1 MQSSISDRSGRPCS
15 RSSGPASVGWGWS
28 PSAQAQ
34 KESDI
39 MQFNSNDSGSSLQSE
54 INITPLVDVVLVLL
68 IIFMVVVPLLMEGYD
83 VDIPRA
89 SADTSA
95 PVAESQLILSI
106 RPAECPMLGP
116 PAGEGIPKN
125 CQVTLA
131 DQKIP
136 AAELPAH
143 VASILGGRPA
153 EQRAL
158 FVAVDDHMNYE
169 GVLRIIDLAKSSVQ
183 DLKIEFVAAN

>member
-1 MQSSISDRSGRPCS
+1 
-15 RSSGPASVGWGWS
+15 
-28 PSAQAQ
+28 
-34 KESDI
+34 
-39 MQFNSNDSGSSLQSE
+39 MQFNSNDSVSLQSE

-89 SADTSA
+89 SAETSA
-95 PVAESQLILSI
+95 QVPESQLVLSI
-106 RPAECPMLGP
+106 GSATCPILGP
-116 PAGEGIPKN
+116 PAGEGVPKN

-136 AAELPAH
+136 AAELPAR
-143 VASILGGRPA
+143 VASILGGRPP

-158 FVAVDDHMNYE
+158 FLAVDDRMNYE
-169 GVLRIIDLAKSSVQ
+169 GVLRIIDLAKSGVE
-183 DLKIEFVAAN
+183 DLKIEFVATN

>member
-1 MQSSISDRSGRPCS
+1 
-15 RSSGPASVGWGWS
+15 
-28 PSAQAQ
+28 
-34 KESDI
+34 

-68 IIFMVVVPLLMEGYD
+68 VIFMVVVPLLMEGYD

-89 SADTSA
+89 SADTSTR
-95 PVAESQLILSI
+95 VAGAQLILTIESG
-106 RPAECPMLGP
+106 ACPILGP
-116 PAGEGIPKN
+116 PAEEGIPKN

-136 AAELPAH
+136 AAELPSR
-143 VASILGGRPA
+143 VAEILGRRPA

-158 FVAVDDHMNYE
+158 FLAVDDRLNYE
-169 GVLRIIDLAKSSVQ
+169 GVLRIIDLAKSGVE
-183 DLKIEFVAAN
+183 DLKIEFIATN

>member
-1 MQSSISDRSGRPCS
+1 
-15 RSSGPASVGWGWS
+15 
-28 PSAQAQ
+28 
-34 KESDI
+34 

-83 VDIPRA
+83 VDVPRA
-89 SADTSA
+89 SADTSH
-95 PVAESQLILSI
+95 VAESQLILNIGS
-106 RPAECPMLGP
+106 ATCPILAP
-116 PAGEGIPKN
+116 PTGEGIPKN

-136 AAELPAH
+136 AAELPAR
-143 VASILGGRPA
+143 VAPILGGRPV

-158 FVAVDDHMNYE
+158 FLAVDDRLNYE
-169 GVLRIIDLAKSSVQ
+169 GVLRIIDLAKSGVE

>member
-1 MQSSISDRSGRPCS
+1 
-15 RSSGPASVGWGWS
+15 
-28 PSAQAQ
+28 
-34 KESDI
+34 
-39 MQFNSNDSGSSLQSE
+39 MQFNNDDSGSSLQSD

-106 RPAECPMLGP
+106 GSAACPILTP

-131 DQKIP
+131 DQQIP
-136 AAELPAH
+136 VAELPAR
-143 VASILGGRPA
+143 VAAILGGQPA

-158 FVAVDDHMNYE
+158 FLAVDDRLNYE
-169 GVLRIIDLAKSSVQ
+169 AVLRIMDLAKSGVE

>member
-1 MQSSISDRSGRPCS
+1 
-15 RSSGPASVGWGWS
+15 
-28 PSAQAQ
+28 
-34 KESDI
+34 

-89 SADTSA
+89 SADKSA
-95 PVAESQLILSI
+95 QVAESQLILRIDS
-106 RPAECPMLGP
+106 AACPILTP
-116 PAGEGIPKN
+116 PTGEGIPKN

-131 DQKIP
+131 NQKIP
-136 AAELPAH
+136 AAELPAR
-143 VASILGGRPA
+143 VAAILGDRPA

-158 FVAVDDHMNYE
+158 FLAVDDRLNYE
-169 GVLRIIDLAKSSVQ
+169 GVLRIVDLAKSGVE

>member
-1 MQSSISDRSGRPCS
+1 MMRFD
-15 RSSGPASVGWGWS
+15 
-28 PSAQAQ
+28 
-34 KESDI
+34 
-39 MQFNSNDSGSSLQSE
+39 SNDSGSNLQSE

-89 SADTSA
+89 ATDRSA

-106 RPAECPMLGP
+106 DSAACPILTQ

-131 DQKIP
+131 DQNIP
-136 AAELPAH
+136 VAELPAR

-158 FVAVDDHMNYE
+158 FLAVDDRMNYE
-169 GVLRIIDLAKSSVQ
+169 GVLRIMDFAKSGVE

>member
-1 MQSSISDRSGRPCS
+1 
-15 RSSGPASVGWGWS
+15 
-28 PSAQAQ
+28 
-34 KESDI
+34 
-39 MQFNSNDSGSSLQSE
+39 
-54 INITPLVDVVLVLL
+54 
-68 IIFMVVVPLLMEGYD
+68 MEGYD

-95 PVAESQLILSI
+95 PVAESQLILGI
-106 RPAECPMLGP
+106 GATACPILTP
-116 PAGEGIPKN
+116 PAGEGIPKD

-136 AAELPAH
+136 VAELPAR
-143 VASILGGRPA
+143 VAAILRGRPA

-158 FVAVDDHMNYE
+158 FLAVDDRLNYE
-169 GVLRIIDLAKSSVQ
+169 AVLRIIDLAKSGVD

>member
-1 MQSSISDRSGRPCS
+1 MRLGE
-15 RSSGPASVGWGWS
+15 PARI
-28 PSAQAQ
+28 QAA
-34 KESDI
+34 
-39 MQFNSNDSGSSLQSE
+39 

-89 SADTSA
+89 SADKSA
-95 PVAESQLILSI
+95 QVAESQLILSI
-106 RPAECPMLGP
+106 GSAACPILTP

-136 AAELPAH
+136 AAELPAR
-143 VASILGGRPA
+143 VASILGGRPP

-158 FVAVDDHMNYE
+158 FLAVDDHMNYE
-169 GVLRIIDLAKSSVQ
+169 AVLRIIDLAKSGVE